1 MLVAKKQIQEYD
13 INIEEPR
20 FRKKTKHK
28 EKNTTIATKSK
39 VKLVAL
45 SVVVLGVCL
54 GILLLNAYVSQLKYE
69 LLSLNKSKE
78 ELFEEKSLLEIKID
92 KIKQSDWIEEAAI
105 SQLGMSYP
113 TRDQIIYVSL
123 DNINNGVKNELQV
136 GKTTFFKST
145 LNKLIGLVK

>member
-13 INIEEPR
+13 INIEEPK
-20 FRKKTKHK
+20 FRKKTKQK

-78 ELFEEKSLLEIKID
+78 ELIEEKSLLEIKID
-92 KIKQSDWIEEAAI
+92 KMKQSDWIEQAAI

-113 TRDQIIYVSL
+113 TQDQIIYVSL
-123 DNINNGVKNELQV
+123 DNINEGVKNELQV